1 MEKPKIPGLV
11 KGLGVT
17 LRTMLK
23 PAVTVQ
29 YTGKDGKTRPQA
41 PRSDWTY

>member
-1 MEKPKIPGLV
+1 MPELPIPGLV

-23 PAVTVQ
+23 PAVTTQ
-29 YTGKDGKTRPQA
+29 YPKE
-41 PRSDWTY
+41 